1 MSRVIAFEH
10 CEGRL
15 YQVDIIPK
23 LMRKI
28 ARKLFALSL
37 LLSAAACTCVIAQVP
52 FVTGR
57 VTSDEDHRGLPGV
70 NVLVEGSTIGTVTD
84 MAGNFSLSVPN
95 PDAILVF
102 SSVGFITEAIQLQG
116 RSLISVN
123 LKPSVTTLSEV
134 VLVGYGSQERGILTG
149 SVSSVDMDQVQSIP
163 LTSVEQAIQGRA
175 AGVQVIQTGGGL
187 PGGALQVN
195 IRGIGSINGETPLYV
210 IDGIPV
216 QEGGKSDLG
225 YSFLNNLNPGDIESI
240 DILKDASAA
249 AIYGSRASGGV
260 VLIATRRGKEG
271 PLSAEFDAYYG
282 WQFRGDTYDLLDA
295 RGYAA
300 CLEELHSQPDGQ
312 IPPAFANG
320 ARPGN
325 EDTDWQNE
333 LFRASAPIQNYN
345 LRFSGGNQNAL
356 VGIGL
361 EYFKQEGIIVNSNF
375 DRFSLR
381 ANSDFKIGRRIR
393 IGESILLSKTSRN
406 PARHFLGRRA
416 QEHAIL
422 QSPWV
427 PVCDPTFLGGFG
439 WPDADEGQ
447 SVRNPVADQYLY
459 TWEEDR
465 YRFWGSLYGELEIL
479 KGLTYKLQLGL
490 DFGYLRFLIYN
501 SDYQQVFRNTQYSY
515 IERSITQN
523 FNPLAEQFL
532 TYIRGFGPHSFSVLA
547 GFSAQSFESQ
557 VVGGSGEQAPP
568 NVVSINGT
576 TVNRIPYDGSSET
589 ALRSLFGRITYSYK
603 DTYLLTANLRRDES
617 SKLFRS
623 NNPIG
628 VFPSVSVGWRISE
641 ERFMD
646 LFQVISDLKLRAGY
660 GEVGNQSP
668 LGAYPTDV
676 LLNTDIFYILGG
688 NQAVQGIA
696 QLRLANPDIAWEI
709 SRQWSFG
716 LDAGLWNNRLLVNVD
731 YYNRRTSGL
740 IWPAEVPP
748 SVGLTP
754 ASVNSGEIEN
764 KGIEFALSYLKS
776 SGAFRFNVSGN
787 ITTLG
792 NKVLSLVNDDLIIKA
807 GGISTDLQGFSWT
820 QAGQPIGTFY
830 GWVSDGIFRNWD
842 EVYNWAYINQ
852 ATTGSDL
859 DGDGIPDFATD
870 RRDAATAAART
881 APGDIKW
888 RDVNGDGRV
897 DNEDQVKLGSPIP
910 KAFYGLTFEGKA
922 AGFDFQIFLQGSY
935 GNEIFNCASRW
946 LYDYR
951 SNANKASAAAA
962 ATSYRPD
969 YAAPEPRL
977 VRADPN
983 RNIMRSSDRYISNGS
998 YARLKNLTLGYSF
1011 SPAVLDK
1018 LHASRLRVYVSG
1030 QNVFTLTGY
1039 FGLEP
1044 EVGSYASGTARDAG
1058 IDRLLYPQPMT
1069 WILGVQFG
1077 F

>member
-1 MSRVIAFEH
+1 MLTAAS
-10 CEGRL
+10 C
-15 YQVDIIPK
+15 
-23 LMRKI
+23 
-28 ARKLFALSL
+28 ALAQE
-37 LLSAAACTCVIAQVP
+37 LSVS
-52 FVTGR
+52 GR
-57 VTSDEDHRGLPGV
+57 VTSAEDLSGLSGV
-70 NVLVEGSTIGTVTD
+70 SVLVKGSAVGTVTD
-84 MAGNFSLSVPN
+84 IDGQYRLSVPN
-95 PDAILVF
+95 PEAILVF
-102 SSVGFITEAIQLQG
+102 SSVGYTAEEVAMLG
-116 RSLISVN
+116 RTVIDVN
-123 LKPSVTTLSEV
+123 LRVYVTTLPEIV
-134 VLVGYGSQERGILTG
+134 FLGYGEQERDIVTG
-149 SVSSVDMDQVQSIP
+149 AVSSVDMRQVRGLP
-163 LTSVEQAIQGRA
+163 LTSVEQVLQGRV
-175 AGVQVIQTGGGL
+175 AGVQVVQTGGGL

-225 YSFLNNLNPGDIESI
+225 YGFLNNLNPGDIESI

-271 PLSAEFDAYYG
+271 PVSAEFDAYYG

-345 LRFSGGNQNAL
+345 LRFSGGSQNAL

-361 EYFKQEGIIVNSNF
+361 EYFRQEGIIVNNNF

-427 PVCDPTFLGGFG
+427 PVYDPTFLGGFG

-479 KGLTYKLQLGL
+479 KGLTYKLQMGL
-490 DFGYLRFLIYN
+490 DFGYLRFLLHN

-515 IERSITQN
+515 IERSINQN

-532 TYIRGFGPHSFSVLA
+532 TYIRGFGHHSFSVLA

-568 NVVSINGT
+568 NVISINAT
-576 TVNRIPYDGSSET
+576 TVNRIPYDGYSET
-589 ALRSLFGRITYSYK
+589 ALRSLFGRLTYAFK
-603 DTYLLTANLRRDES
+603 DRYLLTANLRRDES
-617 SKLFRS
+617 SKLYRG

-628 VFPSVSVGWRISE
+628 VFPSVSAGWRISE
-641 ERFMD
+641 EGFMD
-646 LFQVISDLKLRAGY
+646 RMPVISDLKFRASY

-696 QLRLANPDIAWEI
+696 QLRLANPDIAWET
-709 SRQWSFG
+709 SMQWNFG
-716 LDAGLWNNRLLVNVD
+716 LDAGLWSNRLLVNVD
-731 YYNRRTSGL
+731 YYNRRTEGL

-748 SVGLTP
+748 SVGLAS

-764 KGIEFALSYLKS
+764 EGIELALTYRKS
-776 SGAFRFNVSGN
+776 TGAFRFNVSGN
-787 ITTLG
+787 ITTID

-807 GGISTDLQGFSWT
+807 GGVSTDLQGFSWT
-820 QAGQPIGTFY
+820 KAGQPIGTFY

-842 EVYNWAYINQ
+842 EVYSWAYINQ

-859 DGDGIPDFATD
+859 DGDGIPDFDSD
-870 RRDAATAAART
+870 RRDATTAVSHT

-888 RDVNGDGRV
+888 RDVNGDGRI
-897 DNEDQVKLGSPIP
+897 DNEDQLKLGSPIP
-910 KAFYGLTFEGKA
+910 QAFYGLTFEGKA
-922 AGFDFQIFLQGSY
+922 AGFDFQMFIQGSY

-946 LYDYR
+946 LYDFR
-951 SNANKASAAAA
+951 SNANKESDAAA

-983 RNIMRSSDRYISNGS
+983 RNIMRSSDRYISSGS

-1011 SPAVLDK
+1011 SRAVLDK
-1018 LHASRLRVYVSG
+1018 LHASRLRVYATG
-1030 QNVFTLTGY
+1030 QNVFTLTSY